1 MNFGTRLSGGRE
13 IDMTRKKLSLAIA
26 PFQVRSFRFQWPAD
40 LLTSWAFEME
50 TLILAWYVLVETN
63 SIFWLTLFGSLQFL
77 GTLVAPI
84 FGLLGDRLGRRK
96 VLCSMRAAYSLIAAI
111 IMTLAFA
118 GSLSVYYVFL
128 LAFCSGMIR
137 PSDLVMRN
145 ALIGDTMQANRL
157 TNALSI
163 SRTTMDSA
171 RIAGALSGAGLFSQL
186 GLGNAYM
193 VVVAIYLASFTLTL
207 AVAGSRGKHS
217 LLDAQTSPWEDLK
230 QGLKYV
236 WETPVMRA
244 IMSLAFLVNFTAY
257 PIFLGLLPYIA
268 RKIYQVDENGLSY
281 LVAAFASGAL
291 IGSLVMII
299 GGRWRKPN
307 KIMIYGI
314 AAWHLLILA
323 FASSGNF
330 SSGLFI
336 LVLAGMMQ
344 SMAMIAMSVMLIEL
358 TEPAYRGRVM
368 GLRILAV
375 YGLPLGLF
383 VSSPLIANIGFSAMA
398 YLYGLAGLAL
408 STAIVIIYRH
418 KIW

>member
-307 KIMIYGI
+307 KIMIYGL

>member
-1 MNFGTRLSGGRE
+1 
-13 IDMTRKKLSLAIA
+13 MTRKKLSLAVA

-145 ALIGDTMQANRL
+145 ALIGDTMRANRL
-157 TNALSI
+157 ANALSI

-186 GLGNAYM
+186 GLGNAYL

-207 AVAGSRGKHS
+207 AVAGSRGTHS
-217 LLDAQTSPWEDLK
+217 LLDAQPSPWEDLK

-268 RKIYQVDENGLSY
+268 RKIYQVDESGLSY

-314 AAWHLLILA
+314 AAWHLLILV
-323 FASSGNF
+323 FASSGSF

-336 LVLAGMMQ
+336 LVLAGMTQ